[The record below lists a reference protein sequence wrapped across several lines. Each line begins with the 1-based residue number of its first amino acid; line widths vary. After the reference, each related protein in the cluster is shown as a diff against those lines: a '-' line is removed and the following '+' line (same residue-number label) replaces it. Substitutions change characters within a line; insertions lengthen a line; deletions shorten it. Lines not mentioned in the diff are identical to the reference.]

1 MEVRMLDARHA
12 AEKWAV
18 ALDAR
23 VETVSDDE
31 AHVHLLEA
39 GQVVRFTTTK
49 DKLREGICAV
59 DLKLPS
65 EIVVKEQF
73 DVAGV
78 HFTCV

>member
-1 MEVRMLDARHA
+1 MLDAHRA
-12 AEKWAV
+12 AEKWAL
-18 ALDAR
+18 ALDAK

-31 AHVHLLEA
+31 ARVHLLET

-49 DKLREGICAV
+49 DKLHEGICAV
-59 DLKLPS
+59 EVKLPS
-65 EIVVKEQF
+65 DIVVKEQF